1 MWLLR
6 ELPFYMARAK
16 LQASFK
22 PIEAIINHELN
33 LNFLFYLCLHG
44 V

>member
-16 LQASFK
+16 PQVSFTLIK
-22 PIEAIINHELN
+22 AIVSNELN